1 MRFVKNAA
9 IFQDADVT
17 VLLKHLII
25 DVINFFC
32 RANGMMRTMDTK
44 DLLNTLP
51 VIQTQFDA
59 LLKFDVRAL

>member
-1 MRFVKNAA
+1 M
-9 IFQDADVT
+9 
-17 VLLKHLII
+17 LLKLLII

-32 RANGMMRTMDTK
+32 RANGMMRTMDTN
-44 DLLNTLP
+44 DLLNILP